1 MTISSMTGFGRGE
14 GSSGPWTFQWEMRS
28 VNGKSLDVRL
38 RLPSGTEAVEQAIR
52 ASAAKHLKRSNVQ
65 VSLNLEKDEAVSSI
79 RVNTDALAAAID
91 AVRTVEKANG
101 GTPASTDA
109 ILAMRGVI
117 EHASEDPDEDALE
130 ARDKALIEAAD
141 EAIRA
146 LAANRLAEGERLADI
161 VSGQLARIEEL
172 TEQAIANPSRSP
184 DAIQARLTAAVE
196 RIVGTASSLEPDR
209 LHQEAMLAAAK
220 ADIQEELD
228 RLVAHVAAGRELLR
242 SDDGPVGR
250 KFDFLAQEF
259 NREANTLCSKSID
272 TSLTHIGLELKTV
285 IDQLREQV
293 QNIE

>member
-14 GSSGPWTFQWEMRS
+14 GNSGPWTFHWEMRS

-65 VSLNLEKDEAVSSI
+65 VFLTLEKDEAEASI
-79 RVNTDALAAAID
+79 RVNTDALSAAIE

-101 GTPASTDA
+101 GLPASTDA
-109 ILAMRGVI
+109 VLAMRGVI
-117 EHASEDPDEDALE
+117 EYAGEEPDEDALA
-130 ARDKALIEAAD
+130 ARDKALIDAAD
-141 EAIRA
+141 RAVQA
-146 LAANRLAEGERLADI
+146 LAANRLAEGERLAAV
-161 VSGQLARIEEL
+161 VSDQLNRIEDL
-172 TEQAIANPSRSP
+172 TAQAIANPSRTP
-184 DAIQARLTAAVE
+184 DAIKARLVASVE
-196 RIVGTASSLEPDR
+196 RIIGTASSLEPDR

-228 RLVAHVAAGRELLR
+228 RLVAHVAAARELL
-242 SDDGPVGR
+242 SADGPVGR

-259 NREANTLCSKSID
+259 NREANTLCSKSTD

>member
-14 GSSGPWTFQWEMRS
+14 GRSGPWTFQWEMRS
-28 VNGKSLDVRL
+28 VNGKSLDIRL
-38 RLPSGTEAVEQAIR
+38 RLPAGTEAVEQAIR
-52 ASAAKHLKRSNVQ
+52 ATAAKHLKRSNVQ
-65 VSLNLEKDEAVSSI
+65 VSLQLEKDEAVSSI
-79 RVNTDALAAAID
+79 RVNPDVLAAAID

-101 GTPASTDA
+101 GVPASTDA

-117 EHASEDPDEDALE
+117 EHAGEDPDEEALQ
-130 ARDKALIEAAD
+130 ARDKALVDAAD

-146 LAANRLAEGERLADI
+146 LAADRLAEGERLSAI
-161 VSGQLARIEEL
+161 VSAQLDRIEEL
-172 TEQAIANPSRSP
+172 TAQAIANPSRSP
-184 DAIQARLTAAVE
+184 DAIQERLTAAVE
-196 RIVGTASSLEPDR
+196 RIVGATSSLEPER

-228 RLVAHVAAGRELLR
+228 RLVAHVAAGRELL
-242 SDDGPVGR
+242 DADGPVGR

-259 NREANTLCSKSID
+259 NREANTLCSKSTD

>member
-14 GSSGPWTFQWEMRS
+14 GRSGPWTFHWEMRS

-38 RLPSGTEAVEQAIR
+38 RLPAGTEAVEQAIR
-52 ASAAKHLKRSNVQ
+52 AIAAKHLKRSNVQ
-65 VSLNLEKDEAVSSI
+65 VSLQLEKDEAVSSI
-79 RVNTDALAAAID
+79 RVNPDALAAAID

-101 GTPASTDA
+101 GVPASTDA

-117 EHASEDPDEDALE
+117 EHASEDPDEEALQ
-130 ARDKALIEAAD
+130 ARDEAMVDAAD

-146 LAANRLAEGERLADI
+146 LAADRLAEGERLAAI
-161 VSGQLARIEEL
+161 VSGQLDRIEEL
-172 TEQAIANPSRSP
+172 TGQAIANPSRSP
-184 DAIQARLTAAVE
+184 DAIQERLSAAVE
-196 RIVGTASSLEPDR
+196 RIVGTASSLEPER

-228 RLVAHVAAGRELLR
+228 RLVAHVAAGRELL
-242 SDDGPVGR
+242 DADGPVGR

-259 NREANTLCSKSID
+259 NREANTLCSKSTD